1 MTDVQRVSAPE
12 PPATPNRRNLLIAA
26 SVTLLV
32 VLGLSLLLRRWVRGG
47 GPRRAVTELAE
58 EGAVKLAD
66 VLIDEIL
73 PAA

>member
-1 MTDVQRVSAPE
+1 MNDVQSVSAPE
-12 PPATPNRRNLLIAA
+12 PPAEPGRRNLLIAVG
-26 SVTLLV
+26 VTLVV